1 MKSRGLRRRHGG
13 AIAAAVLSV
22 VAAAV
27 RAADPSPA
35 AAAAE
40 RDAACRAFSAPPD
53 LAAYTQLQLYANC
66 SACTGAG
73 ACVYDLATLRCVPS
87 ALAWAVDALAASP
100 ADCPGEWPRA

>member
-13 AIAAAVLSV
+13 AIAAAVLA
-22 VAAAV
+22 AAAV
-27 RAADPSPA
+27 ADGPSPAA

-100 ADCPGEWPRA
+100 ADCPGEWPRV